1 MGIAFAEAE
10 INGVKFRALVD
21 TGFNGGD
28 VLVRR
33 EIAKNLGGLQVIGR
47 TKRKTAD
54 NRVVELDVSYA
65 RLRLY
70 GEEGYVIVEIIDDS
84 PVDVLIG
91 VRALEALGFIID
103 PATGTLRKIG
113 LIAV

>member
-1 MGIAFAEAE
+1 M
-10 INGVKFRALVD
+10 
-21 TGFNGGD
+21 
-28 VLVRR
+28 
-33 EIAKNLGGLQVIGR
+33 
-47 TKRKTAD
+47 D
-54 NRVVELDVSYA
+54 NRIVELDVSYA

-103 PATGTLRKIG
+103 PVTEALQKVG
-113 LIAV
+113 LIIPT